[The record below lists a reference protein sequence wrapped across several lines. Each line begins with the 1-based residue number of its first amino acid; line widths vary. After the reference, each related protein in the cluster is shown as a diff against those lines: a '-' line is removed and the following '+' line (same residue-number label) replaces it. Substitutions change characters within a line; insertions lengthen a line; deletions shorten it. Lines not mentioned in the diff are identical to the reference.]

1 MSKGEDQIV
10 GLREYHT
17 KDKVHFEIEM
27 NETHFNKLYE
37 SPDNTEKFEKYFK
50 LQSSISMKNLV
61 GFN

>member
-1 MSKGEDQIV
+1 MSKGEDHIV

-37 SPDNTEKFEKYFK
+37 SPDNTEKF
-50 LQSSISMKNLV
+50 
-61 GFN
+61 